1 MGYLESR
8 ISVVNDS
15 TDVNWQ
21 SFLWS
26 EIKILLSPLFIYG
39 RNEIDTSFIEKAE
52 AVIDVKMSI
61 NIL

>member
-1 MGYLESR
+1 M
-8 ISVVNDS
+8 NDS
-15 TDVNWQ
+15 RDVNWQ

-39 RNEIDTSFIEKAE
+39 RNKIDTSFIEKAE